1 VLENTPI
8 LFTGGSGLLAL
19 NWAQAMRDR
28 CTPTLG
34 LHERNISLDQT
45 YAKKIDLES
54 VLRGDESDAD
64 FDAEFDA
71 SSDEENFEADE

>member
-1 VLENTPI
+1 V
-8 LFTGGSGLLAL
+8 
-19 NWAQAMRDR
+19 
-28 CTPTLG
+28 
-34 LHERNISLDQT
+34 
-45 YAKKIDLES
+45 DLES